1 MKKPKEIT
9 VTMPNPCKKREW
21 DDMTPNASGRHC
33 SNCDFTVIDF
43 TNYTDKE
50 LVDFLLKSK
59 GKLCGMFENYQLN
72 RPMTIAPEKTN
83 TLLNRALL
91 SAALLAGVATSVNGQ
106 TNAPQQMPMNSTLNS
121 DIRQKNYV
129 GAKPQEIKGVIINKR
144 NKEPLEGIYIMI
156 KGTIIETE
164 SDTDGTFSLTIPD
177 SLSGK
182 KIVLFIHGWAYRKQ
196 EVTLS
201 ASGIQFDLKIALLP
215 RRRKIHPRS
224 NKVTGCPSF

>member
-1 MKKPKEIT
+1 MKKPKDIT
-9 VTMPNPCKKREW
+9 VIMPNPCKKRDW

-91 SAALLAGVATSVNGQ
+91 SAALLAGVATSANGQ
-106 TNAPQQMPMNSTLNS
+106 TSTPTHTPVQNNISQDKKEKKENTHSELS
-121 DIRQKNYV
+121 IP
-129 GAKPQEIKGVIINKR
+129 GIIIDKKT
-144 NKEPLEGIYIMI
+144 KEPIAHAGISIKDQGIY
-156 KGTIIETE
+156 TETD
-164 SDTDGTFSLTIPD
+164 SNGRFDLPIPD
-177 SLSGK
+177 SLSKK
-182 KIVLFIHGWAYRKQ
+182 KITIIVYCSLYKRRTFTFIPFEMPDADFKVVLKQ
-196 EVTLS
+196 EKGWKRHV
-201 ASGIQFDLKIALLP
+201 
-215 RRRKIHPRS
+215 
-224 NKVTGCPSF
+224 VMGCPSF